1 MVSLH
6 LLRHAGEIEKVIQS
20 QKVMMRFLGWSLFFG
35 LSLSSCA
42 KFGIGVKSENA
53 KKDEPFGPTG
63 IPPQLR
69 MKKSEAGTPVVA
81 GGNVPGKPSPL
92 NITPEEDIVYTDPDN
107 PDAGIPELADLLANV
122 KRGPWEE
129 SETIAKQRSVRE
141 GKALLIW
148 FTDSATSPMCKALT
162 QELFSTNDFGNWATE
177 KLVRLRVDAYVKI
190 TDPDLDLGA
199 AEDRRIAI
207 KNYGAELK
215 KRYKVMGYPSLVLL
229 SPSGEV
235 MGRYRGYKRG
245 DAEFLWGQLKH
256 GEAVASEAYKGWRT
270 GLEKKGYREWQ
281 DRKGRKVFAKL
292 TSYSRGTLT
301 FVEPDGTCSRTKEE
315 SLSEQDQAWIDEQK
329 KMRNMQ

>member
-1 MVSLH
+1 M
-6 LLRHAGEIEKVIQS
+6 
-20 QKVMMRFLGWSLFFG
+20 
-35 LSLSSCA
+35 
-42 KFGIGVKSENA
+42 
-53 KKDEPFGPTG
+53 
-63 IPPQLR
+63 PPLQLR
-69 MKKSEAGTPVVA
+69 AKNSEAGTPVVA

-229 SPSGEV
+229 SPRPNFKS
-235 MGRYRGYKRG
+235 
-245 DAEFLWGQLKH
+245 Q
-256 GEAVASEAYKGWRT
+256 
-270 GLEKKGYREWQ
+270 
-281 DRKGRKVFAKL
+281 
-292 TSYSRGTLT
+292 
-301 FVEPDGTCSRTKEE
+301 FVSARR
-315 SLSEQDQAWIDEQK
+315 WIK
-329 KMRNMQ
+329 W